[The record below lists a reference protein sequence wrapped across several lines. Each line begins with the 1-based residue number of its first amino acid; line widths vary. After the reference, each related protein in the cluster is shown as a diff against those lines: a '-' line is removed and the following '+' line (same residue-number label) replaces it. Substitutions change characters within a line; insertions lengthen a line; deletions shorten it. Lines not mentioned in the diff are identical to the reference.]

1 MNIVIIG
8 AGVLGIGL
16 TEHLGR
22 FNHEIT
28 LVERDAAIAAAAE
41 SRLDVMTVVGSGS
54 NPSTLEQAGIRS
66 ADMIIAAT
74 PSDDVNM
81 LACHFAMQYRVE
93 MRIARVVS
101 GGILSV
107 PDIDLHTLGVTHA
120 VETEKEIVK
129 AAQSLVE
136 LPGLTETADFLGGDV
151 FLRGYRVDAD
161 MPICGKNLLEV
172 RKLAG
177 DAEMLVVAIIRD
189 GASIIPSGSELLIVG
204 DEFLTIMPRESY
216 GTYRT
221 LINRHAQKIK
231 KVIVSGDT
239 AMAVN
244 ISEAMA
250 KTADRVLLLDADRE
264 HAEAAAARLDKVEVL
279 LGDATDT
286 NFLQEANVAK
296 CDFYIAAGKDME
308 DNIMSCF
315 LAKAE
320 GTRRVIALRD
330 DNRHFDRFLALGIDH
345 VISPRLVTMQ
355 RIIESIQIASIDS
368 LLRLKNAGLSI
379 VRAIVSKRNSVVGK
393 PLSKLY
399 NIFKKGIMMGAVV
412 RDKTIIIPKGD
423 TEIAAGD
430 ELIIICYEHNIP
442 FINRIFKAD
451 FDES

>member
-1 MNIVIIG
+1 MNIIIVG
-8 AGVLGIGL
+8 AGVLGMGL
-16 TEHLGR
+16 TEYLGH
-22 FNHEIT
+22 FGHEIT
-28 LVERDAAIAAAAE
+28 LIERDSAIAAAAE
-41 SRLDVMTVVGSGS
+41 SRLDVMAVVGSGS
-54 NPSTLEQAGIRS
+54 NPTTLEQAGIRS

-74 PSDDVNM
+74 PSDDVNL

-93 MRIARVVS
+93 KRIARVIS

-107 PDIDLHTLGVTHA
+107 QDIDLGTLGVTHV

-136 LPGLTETADFLGGDV
+136 LPGLTEAADFLGGNV
-151 FLRGYRVDAD
+151 FLRGYRVEKD
-161 MPICGKNLLEV
+161 MPICGKSLLEI
-172 RKLAG
+172 RKMAN
-177 DAEMLVVAIIRD
+177 DAEMLAVAIIRN
-189 GASIIPSGSELLIVG
+189 GASVIPSGAEMLLEG
-204 DEFLTIMPRESY
+204 DEFLTIMPRVSY
-216 GTYRT
+216 PTYRT
-221 LINRHAQKIK
+221 LINRPVCKIK

-244 ISEAMA
+244 ISEAMTH
-250 KTADRVLLLDADRE
+250 TADRVLLLDADRE
-264 HAEAAAARLDKVEVL
+264 HAETAAARLDDVEVL

-286 NFLQEANVAK
+286 NFLQEVNVAG

-320 GTRRVIALRD
+320 GTRHVIALRD

-355 RIIESIQIASIDS
+355 RIIESIQIAPIDS
-368 LLRLKNAGLSI
+368 LLKLKNSGLSI
-379 VRAIVSKRNSVVGK
+379 ARATVSKRNAAAGK

-399 NIFKKGIMMGAVV
+399 NIFKKGTIVGAVV
-412 RDKTIIIPKGD
+412 RDKTIIIPKGN

-430 ELIIICYEHNIP
+430 ELIIICYEQNIP
-442 FINRIFKAD
+442 FVNRIFKAD
-451 FDES
+451 IDES

>member
-1 MNIVIIG
+1 VNIVIVG
-8 AGVLGIGL
+8 AGVLGVGL
-16 TEHLGR
+16 TEYLGR
-22 FNHEIT
+22 FGHEIT
-28 LVERDAAIAAAAE
+28 LVERDADIASATE

-74 PSDDVNM
+74 PNDDVNL
-81 LACHFAMQYRVE
+81 LACHFAMQYGVE
-93 MRIARVVS
+93 KRIARVVS
-101 GGILSV
+101 GGILNA
-107 PDIDLHTLGVTHA
+107 PGIDLDALGVTHV

-129 AAQSLVE
+129 AAKSLVE
-136 LPGLTETADFLGGDV
+136 LPGLTETADFLGGNV
-151 FLRGYRVDAD
+151 FLRGYRVDGN
-161 MPICGKNLLEV
+161 MPISGRNLFEI

-189 GASIIPSGSELLIVG
+189 GSSVIPSGAEMLLNG
-204 DEFLTIMPRESY
+204 DEFLTILPRESY
-216 GTYRT
+216 PVYRT
-221 LINRHAQKIK
+221 LINRPVRKIK

-250 KTADRVLLLDADRE
+250 ETADRVLLLDADRE

-286 NFLQEANVAK
+286 NFLQEVNVAG

-320 GTRRVIALRD
+320 GTCRVIALRD

-355 RIIESIQIASIDS
+355 RIIESIQIAPIDS
-368 LLRLKNAGLSI
+368 LLKLKNAGLSI
-379 VRAIVSKRNSVVGK
+379 VRAIVSKRNSAVGK
-393 PLSKLY
+393 PLYKLY
-399 NIFKKGIMMGAVV
+399 NIFKKGTIVGAVV
-412 RDKTIIIPKGD
+412 RDKAIIIPKGG

-430 ELIIICYEHNIP
+430 ELIIICYEQNIP
-442 FINRIFKAD
+442 FVNRIFKAD

>member
-1 MNIVIIG
+1 VNIIIVG
-8 AGVLGIGL
+8 AGVLGVGL
-16 TEHLGR
+16 TEYLGR
-22 FNHEIT
+22 FGHEIT

-41 SRLDVMTVVGSGS
+41 SRLDVMVVLGSGS
-54 NPSTLEQAGIRS
+54 NPSVLEQAGIRG

-74 PSDDVNM
+74 PSDDVNL
-81 LACHFAMQYRVE
+81 LACHFAMHYMVE
-93 MRIARVVS
+93 KRIARVIS
-101 GGILSV
+101 GGILDA
-107 PDIDLHTLGVTHA
+107 PGIDLGALGVTHA

-129 AAQSLVE
+129 AAKSLAE
-136 LPGLTETADFLGGDV
+136 LPGLTETADFLGGNV
-151 FLRGYRVDAD
+151 FLRGYRVDGG
-161 MPICGKNLLEV
+161 MPVCGKSLLEV

-177 DAEMLVVAIIRD
+177 GADMLVVAIIRG
-189 GASIIPSGSELLIVG
+189 GASVIPSGAEMLLEG

-216 GTYRT
+216 GTYRE
-221 LINRHAQKIK
+221 LINRPVRKIK
-231 KVIVSGDT
+231 KAVVSGDT

-250 KTADRVLLLDADRE
+250 EAADRALLLDSDRE
-264 HAEAAAARLDKVEVL
+264 HAETAAARLDRVEVL
-279 LGDATDT
+279 FGDATDT
-286 NFLQEANVAK
+286 NFLQEVNMAA

-320 GTRRVIALRD
+320 GARRVTALRD
-330 DNRHFDRFLALGIDH
+330 DDRHFDRFLALGIDH

-355 RIIESIQIASIDS
+355 RIIESIQIAPIDS
-368 LLRLKNAGLSI
+368 LLKLKNAGLSI
-379 VRAIVSKRNSVVGK
+379 VRAKVSKRNAAAGK

-399 NIFKKGIMMGAVV
+399 KIFKHGTIVGAVV
-412 RDKTIIIPKGD
+412 RDRAIIIPKGD

-430 ELIIICYEHNIP
+430 ELIIICYEQNIP

>member
-1 MNIVIIG
+1 MNIIIVG

-16 TEHLGR
+16 TEYLSR

-28 LVERDAAIAAAAE
+28 LVEHDDAVADAVE

-54 NPSTLEQAGIRS
+54 NPAVLEQAGIRN

-74 PSDDVNM
+74 PSDDVNL

-93 MRIARVVS
+93 KRIARVIS

-120 VETEKEIVK
+120 VETEKEIVM

-136 LPGLTETADFLGGDV
+136 LPGLTETADFLGGNV

-161 MPICGKNLLEV
+161 MPICGKNLLEI
-172 RKLAG
+172 RKLAEG
-177 DAEMLVVAIIRD
+177 AEMLVVAIIRD
-189 GASIIPSGSELLIVG
+189 GASIIPSGSEMLIVG

-221 LINRHAQKIK
+221 LINRPVRKIK

-244 ISEAMA
+244 ISEAMSA
-250 KTADRVLLLDADRE
+250 TADRVLLLDANRE
-264 HAEAAAARLDKVEVL
+264 HAEEAAARLDKVEVL

-286 NFLQEANVAK
+286 NFLQEVNIAG

-320 GTRRVIALRD
+320 GARRVVALRD

-368 LLRLKNAGLSI
+368 LLKLQNAGLSI
-379 VRAIVSKRNSVVGK
+379 VRAIVSKRNNAAGK

-399 NIFKKGIMMGAVV
+399 NIFKKGIIVGAVI
-412 RDKTIIIPKGD
+412 RDRMIIIPKGG

-451 FDES
+451 FNES

>member
-1 MNIVIIG
+1 MNIIIVG
-8 AGVLGIGL
+8 AGVLGVGL

-22 FNHEIT
+22 YGHEIT
-28 LVERDAAIAAAAE
+28 LVERDAAVAAAAE
-41 SRLDVMTVVGSGS
+41 TRLDVMTVVGSGS
-54 NPSTLEQAGIRS
+54 NPSTLERAGVRS

-74 PSDDVNM
+74 PSDDVNL

-93 MRIARVVS
+93 TRIARVVS

-107 PDIDLHTLGVTHA
+107 PDIDLRTLGVTHA
-120 VETEKEIVK
+120 VETETEIVK
-129 AAQSLVE
+129 AAQSLVD
-136 LPGLTETADFLGGDV
+136 LPGLTETADFLGGEV

-161 MPICGKNLLEV
+161 MPICGKNLLEI
-172 RKLAG
+172 RRLAG
-177 DAEMLVVAIIRD
+177 GAEMLVVAVIRD
-189 GASIIPSGSELLIVG
+189 GASIIPSGAEMLIVG
-204 DEFLTIMPRESY
+204 DEFLTIMPSESY
-216 GTYRT
+216 GTYRA
-221 LINRHAQKIK
+221 LINRPPRRIK

-244 ISEAMA
+244 ISEAMSA
-250 KTADRVLLLDADRE
+250 AADRVLLLDADRE
-264 HAEAAAARLDKVEVL
+264 HAETAAARLGKAEVL

-286 NFLQEANVAK
+286 NFLQEVNIAG

-330 DNRHFDRFLALGIDH
+330 DNRHFDRFLALGVDH

-355 RIIESIQIASIDS
+355 RIIESIQIAPIDS
-368 LLRLKNAGLSI
+368 LLKLKNAGLSI
-379 VRAIVSKRNSVVGK
+379 VRAIVSKRNSAAGK

-399 NIFKKGIMMGAVV
+399 NIFKKGIIVGAVV
-412 RDKTIIIPKGD
+412 RDKAIIIPKGG

-430 ELIIICYEHNIP
+430 ELIIICYEQNIP

>member
-74 PSDDVNM
+74 PNDDVNL

-101 GGILSV
+101 GGILDV
-107 PDIDLHTLGVTHA
+107 PDIDLGALGVTLA

-136 LPGLTETADFLGGDV
+136 LPGLTEAADFLGGNV
-151 FLRGYRVDAD
+151 FLRGYRVESD
-161 MPICGKNLLEV
+161 MPICGKNLFEV

-177 DAEMLVVAIIRD
+177 DAEMLIVAIIRGGD
-189 GASIIPSGSELLIVG
+189 SIIPSGAEMLIVG

-216 GTYRT
+216 ETYRA
-221 LINRHAQKIK
+221 LINRPVRKIK

-250 KTADRVLLLDADRE
+250 ETTDRVLLLDADRE
-264 HAEAAAARLDKVEVL
+264 HAETAAARLDKVEVL

-286 NFLQEANVAK
+286 NFLQEVNVAG
-296 CDFYIAAGKDME
+296 CDFYLAAGKDME

-330 DNRHFDRFLALGIDH
+330 DDRHFDRFLALGIDH

-355 RIIESIQIASIDS
+355 RIIESIQIAPIDS
-368 LLRLKNAGLSI
+368 LLKLKDAGLSI
-379 VRAIVSKRNSVVGK
+379 VRAIVSKRNSAVGK

-399 NIFKKGIMMGAVV
+399 NIFKKGTIVGAVV
-412 RDKTIIIPKGD
+412 RDKAIIIPKGG
-423 TEIAAGD
+423 TEIVAGD

-442 FINRIFKAD
+442 LINRIFKAD
-451 FDES
+451 FNES